1 MKVFLDHGISD
12 CTPSEILSREFGSF
26 FGFYFGFLSHFA
38 FWDRRAG

>member
-1 MKVFLDHGISD
+1 MKAFVGHRYSN
-12 CTPSEILSREFGSF
+12 CTPSEILSRELGSF

>member
-1 MKVFLDHGISD
+1 MKSSLHYLYWRFGRVEVL
-12 CTPSEILSREFGSF
+12 PQELGSF